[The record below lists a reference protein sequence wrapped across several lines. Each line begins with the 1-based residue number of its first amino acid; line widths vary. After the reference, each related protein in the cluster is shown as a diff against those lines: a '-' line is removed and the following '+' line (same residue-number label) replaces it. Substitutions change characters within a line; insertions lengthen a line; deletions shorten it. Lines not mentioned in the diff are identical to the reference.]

1 MDLAPYLADGGMSWV
16 VDGGESGSGRRAAG
30 YDWFRGIRD
39 VCAEASVPYFHKQ
52 GNAHR
57 PGQDGS
63 WTGGRGIN
71 IRAECGRGGGEG
83 NQNMTNASELQIPA
97 QVAECFSDARAYV
110 GKAIDELSDLVSNM
124 EDARDNLQ
132 DHFAGSEQVEAL
144 EIGIDSVDELV
155 SSLDQLDWP
164 GDIPASELPP
174 PVQVAS
180 APLVTRGSRKGSPKR
195 LFRKAAAAA
204 HAGCCIRLVDCC

>member
-1 MDLAPYLADGGMSWV
+1 
-16 VDGGESGSGRRAAG
+16 
-30 YDWFRGIRD
+30 
-39 VCAEASVPYFHKQ
+39 
-52 GNAHR
+52 
-57 PGQDGS
+57 
-63 WTGGRGIN
+63 
-71 IRAECGRGGGEG
+71 
-83 NQNMTNASELQIPA
+83 MTNASELQIPA

-195 LFRKAAAAA
+195 LSVRQQRQLTLDVVSDWLTAANDALAELDFMYEDLDED
-204 HAGCCIRLVDCC
+204 LVDILDSFRGGLQDHSVDDVELPRPGLT